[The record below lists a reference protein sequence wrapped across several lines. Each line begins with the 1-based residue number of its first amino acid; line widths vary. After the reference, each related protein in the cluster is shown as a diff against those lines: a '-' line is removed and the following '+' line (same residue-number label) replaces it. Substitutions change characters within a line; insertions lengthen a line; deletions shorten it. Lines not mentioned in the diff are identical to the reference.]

1 MGTQMPKLEASSM
14 ANASLAFHCRP
25 RVNVNDP
32 PAFIIHEVKNAV
44 GHVKK
49 NATAWKI
56 AMKKERPFFRFVW
69 SIWSMAL
76 CCGLLELESMTQ
88 RYPLVAL
95 FCCLGHNMVL
105 ESNVRKKN
113 ACFHFS
119 HFWSLVKNCQKRNG
133 ATCC

>member
-1 MGTQMPKLEASSM
+1 MGTQMPKLEANSM
-14 ANASLAFHCRP
+14 ANASLPFHCRP
-25 RVNVNDP
+25 RLNVNDP

-56 AMKKERPFFRFVW
+56 AMKKERPFFGFVW
-69 SIWSMAL
+69 SIWSMVL

-95 FCCLGHNMVL
+95 FCCLGHNTVL
-105 ESNVRKKN
+105 ESNVRQKM
-113 ACFHFS
+113 HF
-119 HFWSLVKNCQKRNG
+119 FIFPIFG
-133 ATCC
+133 A